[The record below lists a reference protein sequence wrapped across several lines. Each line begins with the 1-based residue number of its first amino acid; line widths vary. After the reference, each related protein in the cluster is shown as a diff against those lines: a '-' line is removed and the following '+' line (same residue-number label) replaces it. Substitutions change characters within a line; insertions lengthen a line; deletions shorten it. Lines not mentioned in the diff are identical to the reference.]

1 MSTYRVKVGHGEALV
16 DLVVLDPQ
24 PHTTGVQATRR
35 THAAS
40 GLVYDEGLYCRFE
53 YDYTDSPTTYLAL
66 LTAFGLASA
75 SQANVTIY
83 ARNQRYA
90 WQRYSGLAILPETGR
105 DVTWTNYFA
114 RGISII
120 VKNLEAL

>member
-1 MSTYRVKVGHGEALV
+1 MSTYRVKTGHGAALV
-16 DLVVLDPQ
+16 DLVVLAPQ
-24 PHTTGVQATRR
+24 PRSEGVMATRR

-40 GLVYDEGLYCRFE
+40 GLVYDEALYVKLE
-53 YDYTDSPTTYLAL
+53 WNVLGDATDYLAV

-90 WQRYSGLAILPETGR
+90 WTRYNGVSVLPETGR
-105 DVTWTNYFA
+105 DVAWTNYFP

-120 VKNLEAL
+120 VKNLVVL

>member
-16 DLVVLDPQ
+16 DLVVLSPQ
-24 PHTTGVQATRR
+24 PASIGVQSTRR

-40 GLVYDEGLYCRFE
+40 GLVYDE
-53 YDYTDSPTTYLAL
+53 AL
-66 LTAFGLASA
+66 FVRLEWNVLNDATGYQAILTAFGLASA

-90 WQRYSGLAILPETGR
+90 FARYNGVAVLPEVGR
-105 DVTWTNYFA
+105 DVTWDRSFP
-114 RGISII
+114 RGIAVI

>member
-1 MSTYRVKVGHGEALV
+1 MSTYRVKTGHGAALV

-24 PHTTGVQATRR
+24 PRTIGAQATRR

-40 GLVYDEGLYCRFE
+40 GLVYDEALFVRFE
-53 YDYTDSPTTYLAL
+53 YDYSDDATAYLAI

-90 WQRYSGLAILPETGR
+90 WVRYNGVSVLPEVGR
-105 DVTWTNYFA
+105 DVAWTNYFA

-120 VKNLEAL
+120 VKDLVAL

>member
-1 MSTYRVKVGHGEALV
+1 VTTYRVKAGHNQALV

-24 PHTTGVQATRR
+24 PHTTGVQSTRR

-40 GLVYDEGLYCRFE
+40 GLVYDEALFVRFE

-90 WQRYSGLAILPETGR
+90 WVRYNGVSVLPEVGR
-105 DVTWTNYFA
+105 DVAWTNYFA

-120 VKNLEAL
+120 VKNLVAL

>member
-1 MSTYRVKVGHGEALV
+1 MSTYRVKTGHGAALV
-16 DLVVLDPQ
+16 DLVALSPQ
-24 PHTTGVQATRR
+24 PRSEGVMATQR

-40 GLVYDEGLYCRFE
+40 GLVYEQALFVRLEWNVLGDAA
-53 YDYTDSPTTYLAL
+53 DYLAV

-90 WQRYSGLAILPETGR
+90 WQRYNGVSVLPEVGR
-105 DVTWTNYFA
+105 DVTWDRSFP
-114 RGISII
+114 RGISVI
-120 VKNLEAL
+120 VRDLVAL